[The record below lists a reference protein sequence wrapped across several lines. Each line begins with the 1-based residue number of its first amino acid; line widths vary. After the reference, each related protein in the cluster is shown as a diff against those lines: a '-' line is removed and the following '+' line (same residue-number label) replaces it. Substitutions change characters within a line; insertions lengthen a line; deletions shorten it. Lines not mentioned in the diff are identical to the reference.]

1 MHETLIIAAQHRA
14 ERRAAQMLASDAA
27 TTGLGMVLQAIAPG
41 AATLRLTVTG
51 AMVNGHGTCHGG
63 FIFALADSA
72 FAFACNSHGDDAVAA
87 HCTITYLAP
96 ARIGDVLEA
105 RATELERFGRNGIYD
120 VVVTANAPGGARRIA
135 QFRGHSRV
143 IGAAQAEAQAEDQS
157 GAGGARA

>member
-1 MHETLIIAAQHRA
+1 MHETLIIAAQHLA
-14 ERRAAQMLASDAA
+14 ESRAARMLAADAA

-41 AATLRLTVTG
+41 AATLRLTITG

-87 HCTITYLAP
+87 HCAITYLAP

-120 VVVTANAPGGARRIA
+120 VVVTAEVPGGRRTIA

-143 IGAAQAEAQAEDQS
+143 IGAAQAEI
-157 GAGGARA
+157 